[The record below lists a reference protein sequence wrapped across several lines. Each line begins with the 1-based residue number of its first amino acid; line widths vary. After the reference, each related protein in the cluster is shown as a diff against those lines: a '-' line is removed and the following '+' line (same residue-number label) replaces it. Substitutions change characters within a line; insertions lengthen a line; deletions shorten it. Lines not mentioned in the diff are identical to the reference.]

1 MATVLIADD
10 DVDHRELMTLA
21 LHRFGHEVVV
31 AQDAESAVLAAQG
44 GGIDAVLLDMRMPG
58 ASGIVVC
65 GRLRAAP
72 ETVNLPIMM
81 VSADVSGGR
90 IMAAMNAGA
99 DDYLTKPFHRAE
111 LETRL
116 QALLVR
122 RERAGSK
129 PSAAANAALLAA
141 RAAVTGTKP
150 VSPPVQV
157 PLRHIA

>member
-31 AQDAESAVLAAQG
+31 AEDADSAVRAAQG

-72 ETVNLPIMM
+72 ETANLPIMM

-99 DDYLTKPFHRAE
+99 DDYLTKPFHRSE

-122 RERAGSK
+122 RERSGSK
-129 PSAAANAALLAA
+129 PCAAANAALLAA
-141 RAAVTGTKP
+141 RAAVGKP
-150 VSPPVQV
+150 VSHPVHV
-157 PLRHIA
+157 PLRRIA